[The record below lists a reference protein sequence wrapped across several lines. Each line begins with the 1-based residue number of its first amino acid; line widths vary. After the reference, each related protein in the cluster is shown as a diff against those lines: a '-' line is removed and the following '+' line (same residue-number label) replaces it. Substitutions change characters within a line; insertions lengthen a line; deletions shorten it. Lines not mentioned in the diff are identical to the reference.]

1 MALSR
6 SRGWLVAVVAT
17 LAMSVSYVD
26 RQVLA
31 AIATSVREALHFDA
45 LQFGWL
51 AGAFSA
57 SYLVAAPLSGWL
69 IDRIGARRG
78 LAASVVLWSCV
89 SAAHALVPTFAALL
103 LLRIL
108 LGVAEA
114 PSFPGAAQTVRR
126 VLPPSDRATGYGI
139 LFTGSSFGAAV
150 AGPLAVWL
158 NVKFGWQAAFLV
170 TALLGTL
177 WIPLWLAVCGDASV
191 REALAAPDSHSIS
204 RPRADAPPRTSLLL
218 DPALLRAVVLVFAAA
233 PAIMFALVWLPQYL
247 ELARRVPRASLGHY
261 LWLPPLMTDAGM
273 LGFGLL
279 ASWRD
284 ARSSGPRSHR
294 VLVLMAAALDAS
306 LALVPRMPGT
316 WAAVLVVGIACAGGG
331 GLYTLFMGDMVARIH
346 PEHVAMASGLTAAAQ
361 SLVYVVLNPV
371 VGGWIE
377 RSHSF
382 DGPLVLL
389 GVVAIPGALAWVT
402 WPMRGPLLTQ

>member
-1 MALSR
+1 VALSR
-6 SRGWLVAVVAT
+6 GRAWLVAVVAT

-26 RQVLA
+26 RQVLS
-31 AIATSVREALHFDA
+31 AIAMSVREALHFGA

-57 SYLVAAPLSGWL
+57 SYLVAAPLAGWM
-69 IDRIGARRG
+69 IDRVGARRG
-78 LAASVVLWSCV
+78 LVASVVLWSCV
-89 SAAHALVPTFAALL
+89 SAAHALVPTFAVLM

-114 PSFPGAAQTVRR
+114 PSFPGAAQTLRR
-126 VLPPSDRATGYGI
+126 VLPPNDRATGYGI

-158 NVKFGWQAAFLV
+158 NVRFGWQAAFVV

-191 REALAAPDSHSIS
+191 RGALAASHSHSGAHSAAPS
-204 RPRADAPPRTSLLL
+204 RGALLF
-218 DPALLRAVVLVFAAA
+218 DPALLRAIVLVFGAA

-247 ELARRVPRASLGHY
+247 ELARGVPRATLGHY
-261 LWLPPLMTDAGM
+261 LWLPPMMTDAGM

-284 ARSSGPRSHR
+284 ARSSRPKSHQA
-294 VLVLMAAALDAS
+294 LVLTAAALDAT
-306 LALVPRMPGT
+306 LALVPRMPSM
-316 WAAVLVVGIACAGGG
+316 WSAVLVVGIACAGGG

-346 PEHVAMASGLTAAAQ
+346 PTHVATASGLTAAAQ

-371 VGGWIE
+371 VGGWID

-389 GVVAIPGALAWVT
+389 GVVALPAGLAWVA
-402 WPMRGPLLTQ
+402 WPMRPPLVSEE